1 MNTINPNTFSAPT
14 SGLPDA
20 TPQTTNSP
28 QDLDAL
34 GEEFTNMMNSTA
46 PAPAAGAAL
55 GSTPQ
60 SKVVQFQEHSNIL
73 LDPNIDPATKKSIL
87 SDLQSEFQEILK
99 DPGINQLMA
108 ENPDRAADLNRAA
121 ERIFQTQIGDP
132 VAVMEFKVALNAVV
146 YGEPKLHDDPQL
158 LGELREAL
166 DNLHNNPQDPV
177 ALINLQMVMARL
189 TGAPQI
195 PDNPEIAQK
204 INAALDRVRANPGD
218 ASALEN
224 LKRVMDEVTA
234 KGAGAPATTA

>member
-1 MNTINPNTFSAPT
+1 MNTVNLNISAPS
-14 SGLPDA
+14 SGLPSS
-20 TPQTTNSP
+20 TLQTTNSP
-28 QDLDAL
+28 ETDASA
-34 GEEFTNMMNSTA
+34 EAFAAMMNSAA
-46 PAPAAGAAL
+46 PG
-55 GSTPQ
+55 GTPQ
-60 SKVVQFQEHSNIL
+60 SKVDQFQKTLHNL
-73 LDPNIDPATKKSIL
+73 LDPSTDPATKKSIL
-87 SDLQSEFQEILK
+87 SDLDTRYQEMLNDPEFK
-99 DPGINQLMA
+99 QLMA
-108 ENPDRAADLNRAA
+108 DNPDRAADLNRAA

-132 VAVMEFKVALNAVV
+132 VAVMEFQVALNALV
-146 YGEPKLHDDPQL
+146 YGEPKLPDDPQL